1 MVEAAEHYPSFA
13 VASVHACGAC
23 KSLRVPSR
31 ALAHGMLPFDAGVT
45 AMGKALAAWL
55 LVATA
60 MAASATTPRDVV
72 QGAVT
77 RVVSVLQDE
86 FEAAHLDRPRT
97 EMRRAEIR
105 RVAREL
111 FAFDEM
117 ARRTLTRHWNGRTP
131 EERAEFVQL
140 VTDLLERAYI
150 ARIEQFSGE
159 RIIYIGETVDGPYAT
174 VRSRILTRRPTEIA
188 LDYRLLLR
196 DGRWRAYDVLVDG
209 VSFVATFRTEFERII
224 QQSSYAT
231 LVDKLRKRTT

>member
-1 MVEAAEHYPSFA
+1 
-13 VASVHACGAC
+13 
-23 KSLRVPSR
+23 
-31 ALAHGMLPFDAGVT
+31 MLPIDAGVT

-77 RVVSVLQDE
+77 RVVSVLHDE
-86 FEAAHLDRPRT
+86 FEAAQLDRPRT

-140 VTDLLERAYI
+140 FTDLLERAYL
-150 ARIEQFSGE
+150 ARIEQFSSE
-159 RIIYIGETVDGPYAT
+159 RFIYIGETVDGSYAT

-188 LDYRLLLR
+188 LDYRLMLR

-209 VSFVATFRTEFERII
+209 VSFVATFRTEFDRII
-224 QQSSYAT
+224 QQSSYAG